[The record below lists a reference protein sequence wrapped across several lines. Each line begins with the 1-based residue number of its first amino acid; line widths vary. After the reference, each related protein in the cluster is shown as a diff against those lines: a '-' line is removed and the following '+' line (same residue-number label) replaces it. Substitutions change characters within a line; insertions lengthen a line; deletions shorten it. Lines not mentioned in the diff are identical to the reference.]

1 MSMVRVNGVDLHV
14 EEVAAEGIQR
24 GTAVVIHG
32 MTSDSMASWFLT
44 LAHPLA
50 QAGFRV
56 LLHDLRG
63 HGHSERPPT
72 GYSLNDFVADL
83 DALLTDHW
91 RVDGP
96 VHLFGNSFGG
106 TVAFS
111 YAALH
116 PDRVAGIVAI
126 ESAPPTA
133 DWFDRMGSKLARVAE
148 TLADAEAVANSRPLV
163 ARRVR
168 AASQLLAQTSLG
180 SELPTSVLPV
190 PELITEIRCPVLCLY
205 GGESAV
211 KELIGETERLLPQSQ
226 HIVIE
231 GQRHTLLIKAP
242 GQVQA
247 HVLSWLSASALK
259 G

>member
-14 EEVAAEGIQR
+14 EEVAPVGIQT

-56 LLHDLRG
+56 LLYDLRG

-72 GYSLNDFVADL
+72 GYSLNDFVDDL
-83 DALLTDHW
+83 DGLLT
-91 RVDGP
+91 GP
-96 VHLFGNSFGG
+96 WQVEGPLHLFGNSFGG
-106 TVAFS
+106 TVAFA
-111 YAALH
+111 YAARH

-133 DWFDRMGSKLARVAE
+133 DWFARMGSKLARVAE
-148 TLADAEAVANSRPLV
+148 TLADAEAVAKSRPLV

-168 AASQLLAQTSLG
+168 AASQLLAQTSVG
-180 SELPTSVLPV
+180 
-190 PELITEIRCPVLCLY
+190 
-205 GGESAV
+205 
-211 KELIGETERLLPQSQ
+211 
-226 HIVIE
+226 
-231 GQRHTLLIKAP
+231 
-242 GQVQA
+242 
-247 HVLSWLSASALK
+247 
-259 G
+259 